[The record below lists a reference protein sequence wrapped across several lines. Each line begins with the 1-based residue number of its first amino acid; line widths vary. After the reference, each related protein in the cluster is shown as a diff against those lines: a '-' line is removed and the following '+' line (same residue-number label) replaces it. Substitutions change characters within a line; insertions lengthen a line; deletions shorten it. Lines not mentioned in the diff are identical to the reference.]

1 MKIVFVYT
9 GEEYLGIEYL
19 SAVLK
24 QNGHQTQLVYDPCL
38 FDDYYVRNRFLS
50 RKFNFKDTVIREIIF
65 SSADLVAFSVNT
77 FEYSWACYLAKSI
90 KKITD
95 IPIVFGGHHATCMP
109 EEVIAN
115 NHVDF
120 LIQGEGEYALLELVR
135 YLEGK
140 MDIEKIKNLYYKN
153 DGRIYK
159 NELRPLIE
167 ELDNL
172 PFADK
177 DLFYS
182 RLPYLSHNY
191 TIMSSRGCPYSCSYC
206 HNSYLKKLYQNKG
219 IYLRRRTVNSV
230 IKELKQRK
238 QQYQINTVM
247 FQDEIFTM
255 DVAWLKEFSK
265 QYKTE
270 IGLPYACYIHPDH
283 IDAHIIALLRDSGC
297 VSVNMGIESVN
308 ERVRK
313 GLLQRFM
320 PQAKIINAVNLLKK
334 NSIHCRGYFIIGLP
348 GQTEKDLIDIA
359 RFCSRYRFGTPMIF
373 WLSYFP
379 RTDIAEMA
387 NLKINSHAMNR
398 QKNKAI
404 SVGYALGGNS
414 FDVKLS
420 KLRFL
425 IILTT
430 LLNEK
435 TIEYIIKK
443 KIYRFFPSRYQLLYI
458 EIAKSLM
465 RVYSFFARKKN
476 IGNTPRIAFMPIY
489 KKYKYFMLN
498 KFRRKC
504 YKFLQK

>member
-50 RKFNFKDTVIREIIF
+50 RKFNLKDTVIREIIF

-95 IPIVFGGHHATCMP
+95 IPIVFGGHHSTCMP

-140 MDIEKIKNLYYKN
+140 MDIEKINNLYYKN
-153 DGRIYK
+153 NGRIYK

-313 GLLQRFM
+313 GLLQRFI

-359 RFCSRYRFGTPMIF
+359 RFCSRYRFGTPMVF

-379 RTDIAEMA
+379 RIEITE
-387 NLKINSHAMNR
+387 
-398 QKNKAI
+398 
-404 SVGYALGGNS
+404 SVGLKPDNRPINTQRNRGVSTGYVLGGDTFNPRFS
-414 FDVKLS
+414 R
-420 KLRFL
+420 LRFL

-430 LLNEK
+430 LFDEK
-435 TIEYIIKK
+435 AIEYIIKK
-443 KIYRFFPSRYQLLYI
+443 KIYRFFPIHDHLLCI
-458 EIAKSLM
+458 EIVKLLM
-465 RVYSFFARKKN
+465 KIYSIITRKKN
-476 IGNTPRIAFMPIY
+476 TSRVPRIAFMPMG

-498 KFRRKC
+498 KFRKKIC
-504 YKFLQK
+504 KI